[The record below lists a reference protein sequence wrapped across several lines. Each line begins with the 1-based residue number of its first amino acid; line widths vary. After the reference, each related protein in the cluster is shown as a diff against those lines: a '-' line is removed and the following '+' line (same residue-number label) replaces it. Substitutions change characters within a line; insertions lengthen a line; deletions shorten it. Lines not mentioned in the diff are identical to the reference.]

1 MSKTDRMSRT
11 ARVWAPRTTKVE
23 LVVGDQAYPMAAQDG
38 GWWSA
43 DLPTGGPQDAS
54 SPAPTGDLPVEV
66 DYGFR
71 LDDDPTVL
79 PDPRSRRQPDGVD
92 GLSRT
97 FDPSS
102 YQWGDSAWTGRR
114 LPGSVIYEMH
124 IGTFTPVGTLDSAI
138 ERLDH
143 LVSIGVDMVE
153 LLPVNG
159 FAGNHNWGY
168 DGGLWFTVQE
178 SYGGPRAYQR
188 FVDACHLRGIAVI
201 QDVVYNHLGKAGN
214 HLPVF
219 GPYINEEGPQSTWGE
234 SLNLDGPESG
244 EVRRYILDN
253 VQMWLHDYHVDGLR
267 LDAVHALVDSH
278 AVHLLEEMAT
288 EVDALSAHV
297 RRPLT
302 LIAESDLNDP
312 KLINPRE
319 VNGYGMTAQWNDDFH
334 HVIHVALTGETDGY
348 YADFGPMSAIAKVMT
363 DAFFHN
369 GTFSSFRGRDHG
381 RPVDTLR

>member
-1 MSKTDRMSRT
+1 MPSPIARSAAGCRT
-11 ARVWAPRTTKVE
+11 ANDRRRAERKAKMTREIRVWAPRAATVV
-23 LVVGDQAYPMAAQDG
+23 LVVGDGEYPMTAQDQ
-38 GWWSA
+38 GWWTAAVTPADGVPPAASA
-43 DLPTGGPQDAS
+43 D
-54 SPAPTGDLPVEV
+54 EI

-71 LDDDPTVL
+71 VDDNPFVR

-159 FAGNHNWGY
+159 FAGTHNWGY
-168 DGGLWFTVQE
+168 EGVLWFTVQE

-188 FVDACHLRGIAVI
+188 FVDACHQRGIGVI
-201 QDVVYNHLGKAGN
+201 QDVVYNHLGASGN
-214 HLPVF
+214 YLPMF
-219 GPYINEEGPQSTWGE
+219 GPYLHDDGRSSTWGA
-234 SLNLDGPESG
+234 SVNLDGPLSD

-253 VQMWLHDYHVDGLR
+253 VVMWLRDYHVD
-267 LDAVHALVDSH
+267 
-278 AVHLLEEMAT
+278 
-288 EVDALSAHV
+288 
-297 RRPLT
+297 
-302 LIAESDLNDP
+302 
-312 KLINPRE
+312 
-319 VNGYGMTAQWNDDFH
+319 
-334 HVIHVALTGETDGY
+334 
-348 YADFGPMSAIAKVMT
+348 
-363 DAFFHN
+363 
-369 GTFSSFRGRDHG
+369 
-381 RPVDTLR
+381 